1 MATFIYFMCA
11 ATSLACAIL
20 LLRAYG
26 HNRFG
31 LLFWSG
37 LCFAGLAL
45 SNTLLVIDLVFV
57 PGIDFT
63 ILRHSLTLSSLL
75 VLIYSLVWETR

>member
-11 ATSLACAIL
+11 ATSLACAVL
-20 LLRAYG
+20 LLRAYQT
-26 HNRFG
+26 NKLG

-37 LCFAGLAL
+37 VCFAGLAL

-57 PGIDFT
+57 PDLDLSL
-63 ILRHSLTLSSLL
+63 LRHLVTLTSVS
-75 VLIYSLVWETR
+75 VLIYSLVWETQ